1 MLSRYE
7 NARCLQGEISKLII
21 CFVYI
26 TYSKGG
32 VGGLAREVN
41 AEMIQKPVD
50 CLKLM
55 IPSLLYTL
63 QNNLQFI
70 ALSNI
75 SAAVFQ
81 VALLDDPAATCDPHS
96 SLVFGLILYRCRAHA
111 RERCLSAARERCL
124 SAALNAVSRRVR
136 EYAAA
141 QRCELRYT

>member
-81 VALLDDPAATCDPHS
+81 VALLDDPAVHTFTHHLRSPFFPCFRPHLI
-96 SLVFGLILYRCRAHA
+96 SLPSACTRALL
-111 RERCLSAARERCL
+111 ERCTRALLKRC
-124 SAALNAVSRRVR
+124 S
-136 EYAAA
+136 
-141 QRCELRYT
+141 